1 MYQNTRRDSR
11 GSKRG
16 AKGKRRHVTEES
28 EDESGDDSEAEPD
41 MTESKGRDKKSVA
54 TAAFTQLLLGEKSI
68 SQIASNATSLP
79 RRNLSR
85 NTEPSHGTRKR

>member
-1 MYQNTRRDSR
+1 MRRDSR

-16 AKGKRRHVTEES
+16 AKGKRRHVTEEN

-54 TAAFTQLLLGEKSI
+54 TAAFT
-68 SQIASNATSLP
+68 TTPP
-79 RRNLSR
+79 RHEIDFS
-85 NTEPSHGTRKR
+85 KCF